1 MMTEAVL
8 AMAREQDMGTEAE
21 LQMEVAL
28 LKEQL
33 ARAERRVEELT
44 ALADRDPVVGV
55 LNPRAFTRELARAVA
70 GAARHGHEAAL
81 VTLDI
86 DALKAINAKH
96 GRAAGDAAL
105 AHVGRLVSGHVRTT
119 DAVGRVRD
127 DEFAVL
133 LAFADEKGAA
143 RKMQRL
149 AAKIAE
155 TPVLLRDGAEV
166 AVTVRYAVAR
176 VCPKTG
182 ATEQLTDLGVR
193 LHRAREAA
201 A

>member
-1 MMTEAVL
+1 MSDETLMTV
-8 AMAREQDMGTEAE
+8 ARAQAPGTEAE

-44 ALADRDPVVGV
+44 ALADRDPLVGV

-70 GAARHGHEAAL
+70 GAARHGHEASL
-81 VTLDI
+81 VALDI
-86 DALKAINAKH
+86 EALKAINERH

-105 AHVGRLVSGHVRTT
+105 AHVGRIVSGHVRTT

-133 LAFADEKGAA
+133 LAFADERGAQA
-143 RKMQRL
+143 KMKRL
-149 AAKIAE
+149 AQKIAD
-155 TPVLLRDGAEV
+155 TPIPMRDGSEV
-166 AVTVRYAVAR
+166 VVTVRYAVAA
-176 VCPKTG
+176 VCPKMG
-182 ATEQLTDLGVR
+182 ATEQLTDLGLR
-193 LHRAREAA
+193 LHEEKAA
-201 A
+201 AA